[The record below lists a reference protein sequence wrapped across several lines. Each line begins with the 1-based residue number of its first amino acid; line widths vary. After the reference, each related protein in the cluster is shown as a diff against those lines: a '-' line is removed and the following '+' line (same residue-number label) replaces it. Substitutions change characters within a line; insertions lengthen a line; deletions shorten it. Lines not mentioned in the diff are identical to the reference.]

1 MSKQRKISELFSMSF
16 LDIMACGF
24 GAVVLILLISE
35 FQESEVKEVENNAD
49 IFLEAQEE
57 KAKKIIKVE
66 SLDKLMSLN
75 IEDLISARE
84 RLDVLKM
91 ELDKKSSISSKLNDL
106 ASDTDFQIS
115 KQRLK
120 SLSAPMEQKEASG
133 IKLDSRYLVFII
145 DTSGSMEPWP
155 KIVQEIDSLI
165 QTFPDLEGYMVM
177 NDDGS
182 IFHGGDPWL
191 NPTKINRSASIGI
204 LRANRAKY
212 GSRSNPIVGLKKVIR
227 VWGDK
232 YKDLGVFIMGDDI
245 LDQQS
250 RRIETISQEVLKLN
264 TDSSGKNKV
273 RVNAVGFLTF
283 RANPSQQQGNKN
295 YLMLMRELT
304 EQSGGAM
311 VVVN

>member
-24 GAVVLILLISE
+24 GALVLILLISE
-35 FQESEVKEVENNAD
+35 FQESEVEQVENNAD
-49 IFLEAQEE
+49 IFLEVREE
-57 KAKKIIKVE
+57 KAKKIIKIE
-66 SLDKLMSLN
+66 SLDELSSSN
-75 IEDLISARE
+75 IEVLISLRD
-84 RLDVLKM
+84 RLDVLTM
-91 ELDKKSSISSKLNDL
+91 EFKKKSLVYSKLNDL
-106 ASDTDFQIS
+106 ASDKDFQIS

-120 SLSAPMEQKEASG
+120 SLSASSQQKEASG

-155 KIVQEIDSLI
+155 KIVQEIDNLI

-177 NDDGS
+177 NDNGS
-182 IFHGGDPWL
+182 IFHGGNPWL
-191 NPTKINRSASIGI
+191 SPTKINRSASIGI

-212 GSRSNPIVGLKKVIR
+212 GSASNPILGLKKVIR

-245 LDQQS
+245 VDQQS

-304 EQSGGAM
+304 EKSGGAM

>member
-24 GAVVLILLISE
+24 GALVLILLISE
-35 FQESEVKEVENNAD
+35 FQESEVKQVENNAD

-66 SLDKLMSLN
+66 SLDKLMSSN
-75 IEDLISARE
+75 IEDLISTRQ

-91 ELDKKSSISSKLNDL
+91 ELEKKSLISAKLNDL

-145 DTSGSMEPWP
+145 DTSGSMEPWV
-155 KIVQEIDSLI
+155 KIVQEIDNLI

-177 NDDGS
+177 NDNGS

-212 GSRSNPIVGLKKVIR
+212 GSLSNPIVGLKKVIR

-245 LDQQS
+245 LDQTS
-250 RRIETISQEVLKLN
+250 RIETISQEVLKLN
-264 TDSSGKNKV
+264 TDLSGKTKV
-273 RVNAVGFLTF
+273 RVNAVGFLTS
-283 RANPSQQQGNKN
+283 RGNISQQQGNKN

>member
-24 GAVVLILLISE
+24 GALVLILLISE
-35 FQESEVKEVENNAD
+35 FQESEVKQVENNAD

-66 SLDKLMSLN
+66 SLDKLMSSN
-75 IEDLISARE
+75 IEDLISTRQ
-84 RLDVLKM
+84 RLDVLKI
-91 ELDKKSSISSKLNDL
+91 ELEKKSFISAKLNDL

-145 DTSGSMEPWP
+145 DTSGSMEPWV
-155 KIVQEIDSLI
+155 KIVQEIDNLI

-177 NDDGS
+177 NDNGS

-212 GSRSNPIVGLKKVIR
+212 GSLSNPIVGLKKVIR

-245 LDQQS
+245 LDQTS
-250 RRIETISQEVLKLN
+250 RIETISQEVLKLN
-264 TDSSGKNKV
+264 TDLSGKTKV
-273 RVNAVGFLTF
+273 RVNAVGFLTS
-283 RANPSQQQGNKN
+283 RGNISQQQGNKN

>member
-24 GAVVLILLISE
+24 GALVLILLISE
-35 FQESEVKEVENNAD
+35 FQESKVMEVENNAN

-145 DTSGSMEPWP
+145 DTSGSMEPWA

-177 NDDGS
+177 NDNGR

-212 GSRSNPIVGLKKVIR
+212 GSLSNPIDGLKKVIR

-245 LDQQS
+245 LDQT

-264 TDSSGKNKV
+264 TDSSGKTKV
-273 RVNAVGFLTF
+273 RVNAVGFLTS

>member
-24 GAVVLILLISE
+24 GALVLILLISE

-91 ELDKKSSISSKLNDL
+91 ELEKKSSISAKLNDL

-145 DTSGSMEPWP
+145 DTSGSMEPWA

-177 NDDGS
+177 NDNGR

-212 GSRSNPIVGLKKVIR
+212 GSLSNPIDGLKKVIR

-232 YKDLGVFIMGDDI
+232 YKDLGVFIIGDDI
-245 LDQQS
+245 LDQT

-264 TDSSGKNKV
+264 TDSSGKTKV
-273 RVNAVGFLTF
+273 RVNAVGFLTS
-283 RANPSQQQGNKN
+283 RTNPSQQQGNKN

>member
-24 GAVVLILLISE
+24 GALVLILLISE
-35 FQESEVKEVENNAD
+35 FQESEVKQVENNAD

-66 SLDKLMSLN
+66 SLDRLMSSN
-75 IEDLISARE
+75 IEDLISARQ
-84 RLDVLKM
+84 RLDVLKI
-91 ELDKKSSISSKLNDL
+91 ELEKKSFISAKLNDL

-145 DTSGSMEPWP
+145 DTSGSMEPWV
-155 KIVQEIDSLI
+155 KIVQEIDNLI

-177 NDDGS
+177 NDNGS

-212 GSRSNPIVGLKKVIR
+212 GSLSNPIVGLKKVIR

-245 LDQQS
+245 LDQTS
-250 RRIETISQEVLKLN
+250 RIETISQEVLKLN
-264 TDSSGKNKV
+264 TDLSGKTKV
-273 RVNAVGFLTF
+273 RVNAVGFLTS
-283 RANPSQQQGNKN
+283 RANISQQQGNKN

>member
-24 GAVVLILLISE
+24 GALVLILLISE
-35 FQESEVKEVENNAD
+35 FQESEVKQVENNAD

-66 SLDKLMSLN
+66 SLDKLMSSN
-75 IEDLISARE
+75 IEDLISTRQ

-91 ELDKKSSISSKLNDL
+91 ELEKKSLISAKLNDL

-145 DTSGSMEPWP
+145 DTSGSMEPWV
-155 KIVQEIDSLI
+155 KIVQEIDNLI

-177 NDDGS
+177 NDNGS

-191 NPTKINRSASIGI
+191 NPTKTNRSASIGI

-212 GSRSNPIVGLKKVIR
+212 GSLSNPIVGLKKVIR

-245 LDQQS
+245 LDQTS
-250 RRIETISQEVLKLN
+250 RIETISQEVLKLN
-264 TDSSGKNKV
+264 TDLSGKTKV
-273 RVNAVGFLTF
+273 RVNAVGFLTS
-283 RANPSQQQGNKN
+283 RANISQQQGNKN

>member
-24 GAVVLILLISE
+24 GALVLILLISE
-35 FQESEVKEVENNAD
+35 FQESEVKQVENNAD

-66 SLDKLMSLN
+66 SLDRLMSSN
-75 IEDLISARE
+75 IEDLISARQ

-91 ELDKKSSISSKLNDL
+91 ELEKKSLISAKLNDL

-145 DTSGSMEPWP
+145 DTSGSMEPWV
-155 KIVQEIDSLI
+155 KIVQEIDNLI

-177 NDDGS
+177 NDNGS

-212 GSRSNPIVGLKKVIR
+212 GSLSNPIVGLKKVIR

-245 LDQQS
+245 LDQTS
-250 RRIETISQEVLKLN
+250 RIETISQEVLKLN
-264 TDSSGKNKV
+264 TDLSGKTKV
-273 RVNAVGFLTF
+273 RVNAVGFLTS
-283 RANPSQQQGNKN
+283 RANISQQQGNKN

>member
-1 MSKQRKISELFSMSF
+1 MSKQRKINELFSMSF

-24 GAVVLILLISE
+24 GALVLILLISE
-35 FQESEVKEVENNAD
+35 FQESEVMEVENNAD

-75 IEDLISARE
+75 IEDLISVKK

-91 ELDKKSSISSKLNDL
+91 ELEKKSSISAKLNDL

-120 SLSAPMEQKEASG
+120 SLSTPMEQKEASG

-212 GSRSNPIVGLKKVIR
+212 GSLSNPIDGLKKVIR

-245 LDQQS
+245 LDQT

>member
-24 GAVVLILLISE
+24 GALVLILLISE
-35 FQESEVKEVENNAD
+35 FQESEVKEVENNAN

-75 IEDLISARE
+75 IEDLIAVRE

-91 ELDKKSSISSKLNDL
+91 ELEKKSSISAKLNDL

-145 DTSGSMEPWP
+145 DTSGSMEPWA

-177 NDDGS
+177 NDNGR

-212 GSRSNPIVGLKKVIR
+212 GSLSNPIDGLKKVIR

-245 LDQQS
+245 LDQT

-264 TDSSGKNKV
+264 TDSSGKTKV
-273 RVNAVGFLTF
+273 RVNAVGFLTS

>member
-24 GAVVLILLISE
+24 GALVLILLISE
-35 FQESEVKEVENNAD
+35 FQESEVKQVENNAD
-49 IFLEAQEE
+49 IFLKAQEE

-66 SLDKLMSLN
+66 SLDKLMSSN
-75 IEDLISARE
+75 IEDLISTRQ

-91 ELDKKSSISSKLNDL
+91 ELEKKSLISAKLNDL

-145 DTSGSMEPWP
+145 DTSGSMEPWV
-155 KIVQEIDSLI
+155 KIVQEIDNLI

-177 NDDGS
+177 NDNGS

-191 NPTKINRSASIGI
+191 NPTKTNRSASIGI

-212 GSRSNPIVGLKKVIR
+212 GSLSNPIVGLKKVIR

-245 LDQQS
+245 LDQTS
-250 RRIETISQEVLKLN
+250 RIETISQEVLKLN
-264 TDSSGKNKV
+264 TDLSGKTKV
-273 RVNAVGFLTF
+273 RVNAVGFLTS
-283 RANPSQQQGNKN
+283 RANISQQQGNKN

>member
-24 GAVVLILLISE
+24 GALVLILLISE
-35 FQESEVKEVENNAD
+35 FQESEVKQVENNAD

-66 SLDKLMSLN
+66 SLDGLMSSN
-75 IEDLISARE
+75 IEDLISARQ
-84 RLDVLKM
+84 RLDVLKI
-91 ELDKKSSISSKLNDL
+91 ELEKKSFISAKLNDL

-145 DTSGSMEPWP
+145 DTSGSMEPWV
-155 KIVQEIDSLI
+155 KIVQEIDNLI

-177 NDDGS
+177 NDNGS

-191 NPTKINRSASIGI
+191 NPTKTNRSASIGI

-212 GSRSNPIVGLKKVIR
+212 GSLSNPIVGLKKVIR

-245 LDQQS
+245 LDQTS
-250 RRIETISQEVLKLN
+250 RIETISQEVLKLN
-264 TDSSGKNKV
+264 TDLSGKTKV
-273 RVNAVGFLTF
+273 RVNAVGFLTS
-283 RANPSQQQGNKN
+283 RANISQQQGNKN

>member
-24 GAVVLILLISE
+24 GALVLILLISE
-35 FQESEVKEVENNAD
+35 FQESEVKQVENNAD

-66 SLDKLMSLN
+66 SLDRLMSSN
-75 IEDLISARE
+75 IEDLISARQ
-84 RLDVLKM
+84 RLDVLKI
-91 ELDKKSSISSKLNDL
+91 ELEKKSFISAKLNDL

-145 DTSGSMEPWP
+145 DTSGSMEPWV
-155 KIVQEIDSLI
+155 KIVQEIDNLI

-177 NDDGS
+177 NDNGS

-191 NPTKINRSASIGI
+191 NPTKTNRSASIGI

-212 GSRSNPIVGLKKVIR
+212 GSLSNPIVGLKKVIR

-245 LDQQS
+245 LDQTS
-250 RRIETISQEVLKLN
+250 RIETISQEVLKLN
-264 TDSSGKNKV
+264 TDLSGKTKV
-273 RVNAVGFLTF
+273 RVNAVGFLTS
-283 RANPSQQQGNKN
+283 RANISQQQGNKN

>member
-24 GAVVLILLISE
+24 GALVLILLISE
-35 FQESEVKEVENNAD
+35 FQESEVKQVENNAD

-57 KAKKIIKVE
+57 RAKKIIKVE
-66 SLDKLMSLN
+66 SLDKLMSSN
-75 IEDLISARE
+75 IEDLISTRQ

-91 ELDKKSSISSKLNDL
+91 ELEKKSLISAKLNDL

-145 DTSGSMEPWP
+145 DTSGSMEPWV
-155 KIVQEIDSLI
+155 KIVQEIDNLI

-177 NDDGS
+177 NDNGS

-212 GSRSNPIVGLKKVIR
+212 GSLSNPIVGLKKVIR

-245 LDQQS
+245 LDQTS
-250 RRIETISQEVLKLN
+250 RIETISQEVLKLN
-264 TDSSGKNKV
+264 TDLSGKTKV
-273 RVNAVGFLTF
+273 RVNAVGFLTS
-283 RANPSQQQGNKN
+283 RANISQQQGNKN

>member
-1 MSKQRKISELFSMSF
+1 MSF

-24 GAVVLILLISE
+24 GALVLILLISE
-35 FQESEVKEVENNAD
+35 FQESEVKQVENNAD

-66 SLDKLMSLN
+66 SLDKLMSSN
-75 IEDLISARE
+75 IEDLISTRQ

-91 ELDKKSSISSKLNDL
+91 ELEKKSLISAKLNDL

-145 DTSGSMEPWP
+145 DTSGSMEPWV
-155 KIVQEIDSLI
+155 KIVQEIDNLI

-177 NDDGS
+177 NDNGS

-212 GSRSNPIVGLKKVIR
+212 GSLSNPIVGLKKVIR

-245 LDQQS
+245 LDQTS
-250 RRIETISQEVLKLN
+250 RIETISQEVLKLN
-264 TDSSGKNKV
+264 TDLSGKTKV
-273 RVNAVGFLTF
+273 RVNAVGFLTS
-283 RANPSQQQGNKN
+283 RANISQQQGNKN

>member
-1 MSKQRKISELFSMSF
+1 MSF

-24 GAVVLILLISE
+24 GALVLILLISE
-35 FQESEVKEVENNAD
+35 FQESEVKQVENNAD

-66 SLDKLMSLN
+66 SLDKLMSSN
-75 IEDLISARE
+75 IEDLISTRQ
-84 RLDVLKM
+84 RLDVLKI
-91 ELDKKSSISSKLNDL
+91 ELEKKSLISAKLNDL

-145 DTSGSMEPWP
+145 DTSGSMEPWV
-155 KIVQEIDSLI
+155 KIVQEIDNLI

-177 NDDGS
+177 NDNGS

-212 GSRSNPIVGLKKVIR
+212 GSLSNPIVGLKKVIR

-245 LDQQS
+245 LDQTS
-250 RRIETISQEVLKLN
+250 RIETISQEVLKLN
-264 TDSSGKNKV
+264 TDLSGKTKV
-273 RVNAVGFLTF
+273 RVNAVGFLTS
-283 RANPSQQQGNKN
+283 RANISQQQGNKN

>member
-24 GAVVLILLISE
+24 GALVLILLISE
-35 FQESEVKEVENNAD
+35 FQESEVKQVENNAD

-66 SLDKLMSLN
+66 SLDKLMSSN
-75 IEDLISARE
+75 IEDLISARQ
-84 RLDVLKM
+84 RLDVLKI
-91 ELDKKSSISSKLNDL
+91 ELEKKSFISAKLNDL

-145 DTSGSMEPWP
+145 DTSGSMEPWV
-155 KIVQEIDSLI
+155 KIVQEIDNLI

-177 NDDGS
+177 NDNGS

-191 NPTKINRSASIGI
+191 NPTKTNRSASIGI

-212 GSRSNPIVGLKKVIR
+212 GSLSNPIVGLKKVIR

-245 LDQQS
+245 LDQTS
-250 RRIETISQEVLKLN
+250 RIETISQEVLKLN
-264 TDSSGKNKV
+264 TDLSGKTKV
-273 RVNAVGFLTF
+273 RVNAVGFLTS
-283 RANPSQQQGNKN
+283 RANISQQQGNKN

>member
-1 MSKQRKISELFSMSF
+1 MFKQRKISELFSMSF

-24 GAVVLILLISE
+24 GALVLILLISE
-35 FQESEVKEVENNAD
+35 FQESEVKQVENNAD

-66 SLDKLMSLN
+66 SLDKLMSSN
-75 IEDLISARE
+75 IEDLISTRQ

-91 ELDKKSSISSKLNDL
+91 ELEKKSLISAKLNDL

-115 KQRLK
+115 KQRLN

-145 DTSGSMEPWP
+145 DTSGSMEPWV
-155 KIVQEIDSLI
+155 KIVQEIDNLI

-177 NDDGS
+177 NDNGS

-212 GSRSNPIVGLKKVIR
+212 GSLSNPIVGLKKVMR

-245 LDQQS
+245 LDQTS
-250 RRIETISQEVLKLN
+250 RIETISQEVLKLN
-264 TDSSGKNKV
+264 TDLSGKTKV
-273 RVNAVGFLTF
+273 RVNAVGFLTS
-283 RANPSQQQGNKN
+283 RANISQQQGNKN

>member
-1 MSKQRKISELFSMSF
+1 MFKQRKISELFSMSF

-24 GAVVLILLISE
+24 GALVLILLISE
-35 FQESEVKEVENNAD
+35 FQESEVKQVENNAD

-66 SLDKLMSLN
+66 SLDKLMSSN
-75 IEDLISARE
+75 IEDLISTRQ

-91 ELDKKSSISSKLNDL
+91 ELEKKSLISAKLNDL

-145 DTSGSMEPWP
+145 DTSGSMEPWV
-155 KIVQEIDSLI
+155 KIVQEIDNLI

-177 NDDGS
+177 NDNGS

-191 NPTKINRSASIGI
+191 NPTKTNRSASIGI

-212 GSRSNPIVGLKKVIR
+212 GSLSNPIVGLKKVIR

-245 LDQQS
+245 LDQTS
-250 RRIETISQEVLKLN
+250 RIETISQEVLKLN
-264 TDSSGKNKV
+264 TDLSGKTKV
-273 RVNAVGFLTF
+273 RVNAVGFLTS
-283 RANPSQQQGNKN
+283 RANISQQQGNKN